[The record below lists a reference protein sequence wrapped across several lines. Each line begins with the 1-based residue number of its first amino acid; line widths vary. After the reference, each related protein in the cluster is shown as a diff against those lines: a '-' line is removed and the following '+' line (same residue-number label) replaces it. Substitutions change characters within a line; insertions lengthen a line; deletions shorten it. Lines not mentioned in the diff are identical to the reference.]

1 MCNLGEGVERKGIE
15 KGIQIGIEEGKI
27 YGLIEAYRDDDLPE
41 KEIIARLQKKFD
53 LTESE
58 IKKYL

>member
-1 MCNLGEGVERKGIE
+1 MLCSGCRRYSESEM
-15 KGIQIGIEEGKI
+15 
-27 YGLIEAYRDDDLPE
+27 YRDDDLLE

-58 IKKYL
+58 IRKYL

>member
-1 MCNLGEGVERKGIE
+1 M
-15 KGIQIGIEEGKI
+15 
-27 YGLIEAYRDDDLPE
+27 YRDDDLLE

-58 IKKYL
+58 IRKYL

>member
-1 MCNLGEGVERKGIE
+1 MLCNGCQRYLESEM
-15 KGIQIGIEEGKI
+15 
-27 YGLIEAYRDDDLPE
+27 YRDDDLPE

-58 IKKYL
+58 IRKYL